1 MPTRGLLAALL
12 AALFVLSALAMA
24 LSDQI
29 LDHVRVLHEVPPEQ
43 LDLYGD
49 QSEGGIT
56 EFQLINAAERHVRC
70 KLHHSDY
77 AYPFCGFEVKL
88 SPEPLKGLDLR
99 SYKTLRLGLRYTGP
113 SKTIRV
119 LVRNAVA
126 GYSVAGERDRLKL
139 NEIEFGVENLRHHVV
154 DLPLNALSV
163 PPWWIK
169 RHHMPPS
176 RSQTEFDNVVQI
188 GMNTGTRDPV
198 GEHDFYI
205 DRIEVIGQRIPKET
219 YYQAILA
226 LWLAVGGLL
235 MARWFWQMRQEVSRR
250 KQREQELEAMNA
262 ILDRHSQALDQQRKT
277 DPLTGLANR
286 HGLEA
291 SLQQAFEHW
300 EQHQEP
306 VSLVIID
313 IDHFKRLNDTHG
325 HLAGDA
331 VLRGLSDVVRQHIRE
346 PQDFLAR
353 WGGEEFV
360 VVCHGCKAPQAVA
373 LAEKIRKLIDES
385 EFEGGLRATASFGV
399 AEIQPG
405 QTLSTLFAAAD
416 AALYRAKGEGRNRV
430 VFAGTSVSA
439 VPASATSA

>member
-1 MPTRGLLAALL
+1 
-12 AALFVLSALAMA
+12 V
-24 LSDQI
+24 D
-29 LDHVRVLHEVPPEQ
+29 
-43 LDLYGD
+43 
-49 QSEGGIT
+49 
-56 EFQLINAAERHVRC
+56 
-70 KLHHSDY
+70 
-77 AYPFCGFEVKL
+77 
-88 SPEPLKGLDLR
+88 PL
-99 SYKTLRLGLRYTGP
+99 
-113 SKTIRV
+113 
-119 LVRNAVA
+119 
-126 GYSVAGERDRLKL
+126 
-139 NEIEFGVENLRHHVV
+139 
-154 DLPLNALSV
+154 
-163 PPWWIK
+163 
-169 RHHMPPS
+169 
-176 RSQTEFDNVVQI
+176 
-188 GMNTGTRDPV
+188 GT
-198 GEHDFYI
+198 HDFYI
-205 DRIEVIGQRIPKET
+205 DKMEIIGQRISKET
-219 YYQAILA
+219 YYQAILG
-226 LWLAVGGLL
+226 LWLVVGGLL

-291 SLQQAFEHW
+291 SLQRAFEEW

-373 LAEKIRKLIDES
+373 LAEKIRKLIEES
-385 EFEGGLRATASFGV
+385 VFEGELRATASFGV

-430 VFAGTSVSA
+430 VFAGA
-439 VPASATSA
+439 GAPAAPTIPA

>member
-29 LDHVRVLHEVPPEQ
+29 LDHVLVVPPVPQEQ
-43 LDLYGD
+43 LVLFGD
-49 QSEGGIT
+49 ETEGGT
-56 EFQLINAAERHVRC
+56 SEARLISAEQRHAQCLLRPTF
-70 KLHHSDY
+70 

-88 SPEPLKGLDLR
+88 TPEPLKGLDLR
-99 SYKTLRLGLRYTGP
+99 SYHTLRLGLRYTGP

-119 LVRNAVA
+119 LVLNAIA
-126 GYSVAGERDRLKL
+126 GYSKLGERESLKF
-139 NEIEFGVENLRHHVV
+139 NEIEFGVDQLRNHMV
-154 DLPLNALSV
+154 DIPLNALSV

-169 RHHMPPS
+169 RRHVPPAN
-176 RSQTEFDNVVQI
+176 SQTEFDNVVQI
-188 GMNTGTRDPV
+188 GINSGTVDPL
-198 GEHDFYI
+198 GTHDFYI
-205 DRIEVIGQRIPKET
+205 DKIEIIGQRISKET
-219 YYQAILA
+219 YYQAILG
-226 LWLAVGGLL
+226 LWLVVGGLL

-291 SLQQAFEHW
+291 SLQRAFEEW

-373 LAEKIRKLIDES
+373 LAEKIRKLIEES
-385 EFEGGLRATASFGV
+385 VFEGELRATASFGV

-430 VFAGTSVSA
+430 VFAGAGAGANT
-439 VPASATSA
+439 VPATV

>member
-29 LDHVRVLHEVPPEQ
+29 LDHVLVVPPVPQDQ
-43 LDLYGD
+43 LVLFGD
-49 QSEGGIT
+49 ESEGGNS
-56 EFQLINAAERHVRC
+56 EARLISAEQRHAQCVLRPTF
-70 KLHHSDY
+70 

-88 SPEPLKGLDLR
+88 TPVPLKGLDLR
-99 SYKTLRLGLRYTGP
+99 SYHTLRLGLRYTGP

-119 LVRNAVA
+119 LVLNAIA
-126 GYSVAGERDRLKL
+126 GYSKLGERESLKF
-139 NEIEFGVENLRHHVV
+139 NEIEFGVDQLRNHMV
-154 DLPLNALSV
+154 DIPLNALSV

-169 RHHMPPS
+169 RRHVPPAN
-176 RSQTEFDNVVQI
+176 SQTEFDNVVQI
-188 GMNTGTRDPV
+188 GINSGTVDPL
-198 GEHDFYI
+198 GTHDFYI
-205 DRIEVIGQRIPKET
+205 DKIEIIGQRISKET
-219 YYQAILA
+219 YYQAILG
-226 LWLAVGGLL
+226 LWLVVGGLL

-291 SLQQAFEHW
+291 SLQRAFEEW

-373 LAEKIRKLIDES
+373 LAEKIRKLIEES
-385 EFEGGLRATASFGV
+385 VFEGELRATASFGV

-430 VFAGTSVSA
+430 VFAGAGAGANT
-439 VPASATSA
+439 VPATV

>member
-1 MPTRGLLAALL
+1 MPHRALLAVLL

-29 LDHVRVLHEVPPEQ
+29 LNHVRVLHEVPPDH
-43 LDLYGD
+43 LVVYNDK
-49 QSEGGIT
+49 SEGGISKAH
-56 EFQLINAAERHVRC
+56 LVSAADRHAHCTLLR
-70 KLHHSDY
+70 SDY
-77 AYPFCGFEVKL
+77 AYPYCGFEVKL
-88 SPEPLKGLDLR
+88 NPEPLKGLDLR
-99 SYKTLRLGLRYTGP
+99 SYQTLRLGLRYTGP
-113 SKTIRV
+113 SKTVRV
-119 LVRNAVA
+119 LVLNAVA
-126 GYSVAGERDRLKL
+126 GYSVAGERDSLKL
-139 NEIEFGVENLRHHVV
+139 NEIEFGVEHLRNHVV
-154 DLPLNALSV
+154 DVPLNAMSV

-169 RHHMPPS
+169 RRHMPPS

-188 GMNTGTRDPV
+188 GVNTGTLDPV
-198 GEHDFYI
+198 GEHEFYL

-219 YYQAILA
+219 YYQAILG
-226 LWLAVGGLL
+226 LWLVVGGLM

-250 KQREQELEAMNA
+250 KLREQELEAMNA

-291 SLQQAFEHW
+291 SLQQAFEAW
-300 EQHQEP
+300 EQDQDAF
-306 VSLVIID
+306 SLVIID

-360 VVCHGCKAPQAVA
+360 VVCHGCRAPQAVA
-373 LAEKIRKLIDES
+373 LAEKIRRLIEES
-385 EFEGGLRATASFGV
+385 VFEGGLHATASFGV

-430 VFAGTSVSA
+430 ALAGTA
-439 VPASATSA
+439 ATATAPTPIA